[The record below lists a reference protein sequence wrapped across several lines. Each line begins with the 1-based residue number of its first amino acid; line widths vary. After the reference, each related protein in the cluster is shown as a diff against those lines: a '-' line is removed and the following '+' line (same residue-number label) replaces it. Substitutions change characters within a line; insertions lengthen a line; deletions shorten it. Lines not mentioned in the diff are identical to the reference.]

1 MKLTE
6 IFDVILESTDGK
18 IVGYAF
24 YVGNLFKDEAKD
36 LKHYKGINV
45 YTHLHMKESDVILYM
60 EDELLDEDIILN

>member
-24 YVGNLFKDEAKD
+24 YVGKLFKDEAKD
-36 LKHYKGINV
+36 LKNYKGINI

>member
-36 LKHYKGINV
+36 LKNYKGINV